1 MSSIGVDFK
10 SKQIEIDDK
19 LIKLQIWDT
28 AGHEKFRT
36 ITTSYYKSAHAIII
50 LYDITEQ
57 SSFDHI
63 NNWMI
68 EIDKFAK
75 QGVLRIIVGNK
86 KDLESKRQVSTKDAE
101 SLADKYGIK
110 FMEVSAKDNTNI
122 EALFLDIVKRLLEN
136 YLKSKGDIIN
146 TPSTNNVVLKKIK
159 ASIKRKNVAKSLI
172 IYFIN

>member
-136 YLKSKGDIIN
+136 YLKSKGDSIN
-146 TPSTNNVVLKKIK
+146 TPLTNNVVLKKD
-159 ASIKRKNVAKSLI
+159 KNLNKKKKCC
-172 IYFIN
+172 

>member
-10 SKQIEIDDK
+10 SKQIEVDDK
-19 LIKLQIWDT
+19 LIKMQIWDT

-57 SSFDHI
+57 TSFDHI

-146 TPSTNNVVLKKIK
+146 TPSTNNVVLKKD
-159 ASIKRKNVAKSLI
+159 KNLNKKKKCC
-172 IYFIN
+172 